1 MTSEKPRSI
10 TSRLIAGAGWNLA
23 WRMISRSLGFLS
35 ILLLAQLLV
44 PADIGIVA
52 LATSIAGAID
62 ALSQLQVRDA
72 LVRLPD
78 QKAELYDTAFTIQ
91 VGRGVVTGLLL
102 AILSIFSDTL
112 IGDDRVK
119 AVLLIMAGIAI
130 VSGGE
135 NIGLVALTRE
145 LNFRVQFL
153 LQAAPRLL
161 GFIVTTVLA
170 FLLRNYWALVFGMIV
185 SKVAY
190 VALSYL
196 ASPHRPRFSLT
207 GWRYLLHFSFWS
219 WLVAIALAVWSRSDP
234 FLIGPVVGASLL
246 GIYMIAI
253 EIAYLPLSELL
264 EPACA
269 TLFPGFAL
277 AHREG
282 NAPVSM
288 GLTVATILT
297 LGTVPFALALSACS
311 GFIVTGLLGE
321 KWNAAQPVIAILT
334 WVCVLSP
341 FSYVGATA
349 LSAQGRVRQVAI
361 SSGITALIKVLVL
374 LVARQSHE
382 LTVIAGATV
391 GIVGAE
397 SFIFIYQLR
406 AAGNS
411 ELRQLAMTAIR
422 VGLSTAA
429 SAGILYF
436 IPGTWSVVHM
446 NRMEALFLGGLIGL
460 AAFALFSFILVALWF
475 FTGKPAGAEQRAIQ
489 IFRDRAPGFA
499 LRPFGFR

>member
-1 MTSEKPRSI
+1 MTAQKPKSI
-10 TSRLIAGAGWNLA
+10 TTRLIAGAGWNLA
-23 WRMISRSLGFLS
+23 WRMISRTLGFVS
-35 ILLLAQLLV
+35 ILILAQLLV

-52 LATSIAGAID
+52 IATSISGAID

-78 QKAELYDTAFTIQ
+78 HRAELYDTAFTIQ
-91 VGRGVVTGLLL
+91 VGRGLITGLLL
-102 AILSIFSDTL
+102 AVLSIFSGTML
-112 IGDDRVK
+112 GDDRVK
-119 AVLLIMAGIAI
+119 AVLLVMAGIAI
-130 VSGGE
+130 LGGGE

-145 LNFRVQFL
+145 LNFRVQFFM
-153 LQAAPRLL
+153 QAAPRLI

-170 FLLRNYWALVFGMIV
+170 FLLRSYWALVFGMIV
-185 SKVAY
+185 AKVTY
-190 VALSYL
+190 IGLTYL
-196 ASPHRPRFSLT
+196 ASPHRPRFSFA

-219 WLVAIALAVWSRSDP
+219 WLVAIALAVWSRCDP
-234 FLIGPVVGASLL
+234 FLIGPVVGTSLL
-246 GIYMIAI
+246 GIYMIAA

-282 NAPVSM
+282 TAPIAM
-288 GLTVATILT
+288 GLTVAAVLA

-321 KWNAAQPVIAILT
+321 KWEAAQPVIAIMT
-334 WVCVLSP
+334 WVCVFSP

-349 LSAQGRVRQVAI
+349 LSAQGQVRQVAI
-361 SSGITALIKVLVL
+361 SSGIAALLKVLVL
-374 LVARQSHE
+374 LIARQSHE

-391 GIVGAE
+391 GTVGTE

-411 ELRQLAMTAIR
+411 ELRQLAMTTIR
-422 VGLSTAA
+422 VGFAAAA
-429 SAGILYF
+429 SAGILYL
-436 IPGTWSVVHM
+436 IPGTWSIVHM
-446 NRMEALFLGGLIGL
+446 NRVEALIVGGLIGVVT
-460 AAFALFSFILVALWF
+460 FALFGFILVALWLF
-475 FTGKPAGAEQRAIQ
+475 AGKPAGAENRAIQ
-489 IFRDRAPGFA
+489 IIRDRAPDFS
-499 LRPFGFR
+499 LRPFRLR